1 MKESF
6 EKLETDYNGLPEY
19 RKKVD
24 SAKEAAL
31 EKHKGNEKNE
41 KEIDAIYERFDGSE
55 KDLLDVLKEEFA
67 NLQAWSN
74 EGLAAK
80 KGEFAEKLNIN
91 AGDSDESS
99 ILGRLKEA
107 KKCYD
112 LVLAD
117 ANSKIKDLKDLY
129 DSAKYYL
136 DNVDNNGWGSW
147 LKKKLW
153 YKKI

>member
-1 MKESF
+1 M
-6 EKLETDYNGLPEY
+6 
-19 RKKVD
+19 
-24 SAKEAAL
+24 
-31 EKHKGNEKNE
+31 
-41 KEIDAIYERFDGSE
+41 
-55 KDLLDVLKEEFA
+55 
-67 NLQAWSN
+67 
-74 EGLAAK
+74 
-80 KGEFAEKLNIN
+80 NIN
-91 AGDSDESS
+91 AGDSDESGV
-99 ILGRLKEA
+99 LGRLKEA